1 VTHEVS
7 PTELGQLYLE
17 LHHAFHRQLD
27 EAMSAVGVSM
37 ARAKV
42 LKQLSERGPMNQA
55 AIAVRLGVAPRSVT
69 DTVDGLEREGLAAR
83 RPNPDD
89 RRAWVV
95 EITPAGATVLAQA
108 LKVKKQAM
116 NQIFGAFDAPTR
128 AEFAALLTSM
138 RDRLA
143 ATTKEEAHVQ

>member
-1 VTHEVS
+1 VTDDVS

-17 LHHAFHRQLD
+17 LHHVFHRQLD

-42 LKQLSERGPMNQA
+42 LNQLSEQGPMNQA
-55 AIAVRLGVAPRSVT
+55 AIASRLGIAPRSVT
-69 DTVDGLEREGLAAR
+69 DTVDGLERDGLAAR

-95 EITPAGATVLAQA
+95 EITPAGATVLAHA

-116 NQIFGAFDAPTR
+116 NQIFGALDAPAR
-128 AEFAALLTSM
+128 AEFAALLISM
-138 RDRLA
+138 RTRLTA
-143 ATTKEEAHVQ
+143 PTKEEAHVQ